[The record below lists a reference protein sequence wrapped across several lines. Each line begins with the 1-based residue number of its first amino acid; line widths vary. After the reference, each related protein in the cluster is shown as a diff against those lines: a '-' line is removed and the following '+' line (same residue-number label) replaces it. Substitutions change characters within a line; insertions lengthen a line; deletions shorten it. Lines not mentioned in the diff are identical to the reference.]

1 MIIKTANRLT
11 KIFHIL
17 SPEAKKVVGKAG
29 MLRSKKTY
37 LTGLIKGNQ
46 NIKKDVEDKIKQ
58 KISYTDHK
66 NGYFSHVN
74 KPVINVDPSNHL
86 EELIIK
92 KKNHGSNKDLYINNA
107 LSHRHELRE
116 QLYGKVLPGNG
127 TLGYSYNKNN
137 ELVGTH
143 SSAAVVLKEIVDAL
157 RVPSIGAKDLI
168 DFRIAHNE
176 HKPLT
181 RILQKPIINFK
192 HSDSK
197 KIISHEV
204 KRFKKN
210 PNASWAAYE

>member
-17 SPEAKKVVGKAG
+17 SPEAKKTVGKAG

-46 NIKKDVEDKIKQ
+46 NIKKDIEDKIKQ
-58 KISYTDHK
+58 KISYTNYKD
-66 NGYFSHVN
+66 GYYSHVN
-74 KPVINVDPSNHL
+74 KPVINIDPSNYF

-92 KKNHGSNKDLYINNA
+92 KKNHGSNKDLHINNA

-116 QLYGKVLPGNG
+116 QLYGKTLPGNG
-127 TLGYSYNKNN
+127 TLGHSYNRNN
-137 ELVGTH
+137 TLVGNH

-157 RVPSIGAKDLI
+157 KVPSIGAKNLI
-168 DFRIAHNE
+168 DFRIFHKE

-181 RILQKPIINFK
+181 RLLQKPLIDFK
-192 HSDSK
+192 HSDAK
-197 KIISHEV
+197 KVISHEV